1 MVVKIII
8 SFSVLILD
16 KLRTQ
21 YSDKN
26 ECGVQKVRE
35 FGNIKGIRGCQQ
47 RILNVNFFFKQV
59 DL

>member
-1 MVVKIII
+1 
-8 SFSVLILD
+8 VLILD